1 MSSATSA
8 DAGMLA
14 AEMPPEAAGPSLWAV
29 DADVWAEGPC
39 GSRAGETGEVAAAGV
54 AGEESDALAEDGSGL
69 IETAD

>member
-1 MSSATSA
+1 MPFAPSAN
-8 DAGMLA
+8 AGTPA

-69 IETAD
+69 METAD